1 MCWKWRARK
10 SPCSC
15 YSPCIFQVFLF
26 GFSPHG
32 LAAKKKKRVT
42 LLFFFQAVLFRLF
55 YCCCCRCF
63 DLVSLST
70 VVFFFSFG
78 VVAAFLFFFCLFGVV
93 PTYGPFFFC
102 LEKHAAAALENHFF
116 FPCHC
121 VLLPAPL
128 SVCVLYFFF
137 LRGRCFAVLFAV
149 FFFFPRI
156 GWLRWSGA
164 SARIYSCKHFF
175 FLLFHQ

>member
-1 MCWKWRARK
+1 MFLLFSLHFSGFLVWFFTSR
-10 SPCSC
+10 SC
-15 YSPCIFQVFLF
+15 R
-26 GFSPHG
+26 
-32 LAAKKKKRVT
+32 KKKKKSDT
-42 LLFFFQAVLFRLF
+42 SFFFFQAVLFRLF

-156 GWLRWSGA
+156 G
-164 SARIYSCKHFF
+164 
-175 FLLFHQ
+175 